1 MKVWKTFKKWACWI
15 TLIQIVVTTVLHLL
29 GLYELN
35 DGEILPRSIFAIIGV
50 VMVLEE
56 EYREDK

>member
-1 MKVWKTFKKWACWI
+1 MRVWKVIKKWACWI
-15 TLIQIVVTTVLHLL
+15 VLIQFIVTTILHLL

-35 DGEILPRSIFAIIGV
+35 NGEILSRSAFAILGV

-56 EYREDK
+56 EYREGK